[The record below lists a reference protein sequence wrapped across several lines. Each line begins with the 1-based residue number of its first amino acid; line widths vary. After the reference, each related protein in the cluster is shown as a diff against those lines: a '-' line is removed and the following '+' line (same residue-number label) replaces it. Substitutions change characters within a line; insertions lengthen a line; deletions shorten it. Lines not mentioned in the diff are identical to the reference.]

1 MAQVELLLGTLKR
14 QLRSAGVTYAQVGAA
29 LGLSEASIK
38 RLMGNGELTLERLQT
53 ICALCGL
60 DLLDLIQL
68 AERERR
74 SLTELDAGQEAEL
87 VADEKL
93 LLVTYLVLN
102 DWSLA
107 QMLKHY
113 QFSEP
118 ELIRLLIRLD
128 RMRLID
134 LLPGNRIRLRT
145 ARDFAWR
152 SGGPIQQ
159 FFDRHVRDS
168 FFASDFRDDGY
179 QRFLPSM
186 VSRATAER
194 IRERLQKTT
203 QDISELVRLDAAQP
217 TELREGCSVLL
228 AFRLWAYPGFA
239 RWRRPQPE
247 LAQRD

>member
-1 MAQVELLLGTLKR
+1 MAQTELLLAALKR
-14 QLRSAGVTYAQVGAA
+14 QLKGAGVTYARVGEA
-29 LGLSEASIK
+29 LALSEASVK
-38 RLMGNGELTLERLQT
+38 RLMSTGDLSLERLQL

-74 SLTELDAGQEAEL
+74 SLSQLDESLEAEL

-102 DWSLA
+102 DWTLA
-107 QMLKHY
+107 QIFKHY
-113 QFSEP
+113 QFTEP

-128 RMRLID
+128 RMRLVD

-152 SGGPIQQ
+152 PGGPIQN
-159 FFDRHVRDS
+159 FFDQHVRDS
-168 FFASDFRDDGY
+168 FFDSDFRSDGY

-186 VSRATAER
+186 VTRGTAEK
-194 IRERLQKTT
+194 IRDRLQRTA
-203 QDISELVRLDAAQP
+203 QEVGELARLDASQP
-217 TELREGCSVLL
+217 AEQREGCSVLL
-228 AFRLWAYPGFA
+228 AFRLWGYPGFA
-239 RWRRPQPE
+239 RWRR
-247 LAQRD
+247 